1 MKLFKKTI
9 IKKDYNNIKDE
20 NLMEMISK
28 GNESAFNELYDR
40 YSKRML
46 YYFNRMMAMDNEKAQ
61 DMLHDLFI
69 KIVEKPHLFNPDKKF
84 STWFY
89 TVATNMCR
97 NEYRKRSRGFT
108 VSLNDDFNIADNRK
122 LNAVEQI
129 DLKTFA
135 VELKTEL
142 NKLKDTHKSV
152 FVLRYQEHL
161 SLKEISEIMD
171 CSIGTIKSRL
181 FYTTQKLA
189 KKLRSFDPEINGKAY
204 DEYIL

>member
-1 MKLFKKTI
+1 
-9 IKKDYNNIKDE
+9 
-20 NLMEMISK
+20 MEMISK
-28 GNESAFNELYDR
+28 GHESAFNELYDR